1 MTDRKFLNRDRR
13 RYLLPSEKA
22 WGAETHSYMPELC
35 DQLNTGRIHRRDFLR
50 QACLLGVTATT
61 AYAMADTLTGET
73 FMQPHLPRRRKPAA
87 RSGSPCGFR
96 K

>member
-1 MTDRKFLNRDRR
+1 
-13 RYLLPSEKA
+13 
-22 WGAETHSYMPELC
+22 MPELC

-73 FMQPHLPRRRKPAA
+73 FMQPAFAATPEIRRHAA
-87 RSGSPCGFR
+87 RLHAGSGNDRSSGVR
-96 K
+96 LG